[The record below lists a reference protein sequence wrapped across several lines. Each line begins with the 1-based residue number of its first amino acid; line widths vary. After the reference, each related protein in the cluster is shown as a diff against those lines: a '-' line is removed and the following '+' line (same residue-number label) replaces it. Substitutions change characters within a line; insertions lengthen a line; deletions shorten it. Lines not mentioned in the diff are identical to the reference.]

1 MNTALNDV
9 IKTAQLFSLPD
20 VYLRLKALLD
30 EPDYAMG
37 EVAAVISHDPAMTLR
52 LLRIVNS
59 SLYGFNKQVDTVSRA
74 IILLGSQQVHD
85 IVLATSIAKAFKGIS
100 KDVMDVGKFWRRSVD
115 CAVTCRHL
123 AQHNGSCN
131 KERLFVAGLLCD
143 IGHLL
148 IYQTLPNIYG
158 KMVQESKHSEKTI
171 VDMERELL
179 GFDYAEVGAVLME
192 QWNLA
197 ESLKETTKLHTH
209 PGKAEQYPLETALVH
224 IGLLMTRASDGEG
237 VFNEAG
243 LTVDP
248 LAWELTGLT
257 PEACT
262 ELHEEIE
269 KDVRVAM
276 ELIFM

>member
-1 MNTALNDV
+1 MNTALKDV

-20 VYLRLKALLD
+20 VYLRLKSLLD
-30 EPDYAMG
+30 DPDYAMG
-37 EVAAVISHDPAMTLR
+37 EVAALISLDPAMTLR

-59 SLYGFNKQVDTVSRA
+59 SLHGFNKQVDTVSRA

-85 IVLATSIAKAFKGIS
+85 IVLATSIAQAFKGIS
-100 KDVMDVGKFWRRSVD
+100 KDVMDVGKFWRRSVY

-123 AQHNGSCN
+123 AQRQGSCD

-148 IYQTLPNIYG
+148 IYQTLPDIYW
-158 KMVQESKHSEKTI
+158 KMVQELKHSEKTI
-171 VDMERELL
+171 VDIEQELL
-179 GFDYAEVGAVLME
+179 GFDYAQVGALLLE
-192 QWNLA
+192 QWNLS
-197 ESLKETTKLHTH
+197 ESLKETTKLHVH
-209 PGKAEQYPLETALVH
+209 PDKAEQYPLETALVH
-224 IGLLMTRASDGEG
+224 IGLLMTRAGDGEG

-248 LAWELTGLT
+248 LVWERIGFNAEDCLGLY
-257 PEACT
+257 
-262 ELHEEIE
+262 EEIE

-276 ELIFM
+276 ELIFL

>member
-1 MNTALNDV
+1 MNTALKDV

-20 VYLRLKALLD
+20 VYLRLKSLLD
-30 EPDYAMG
+30 DPDYEMG
-37 EVAAVISHDPAMTLR
+37 EVAAVISLDPAMTLR

-59 SLYGFNKQVDTVSRA
+59 SLYGLNKQVDTVSRA

-85 IVLATSIAKAFKGIS
+85 IVLATSIAQAFRGIS
-100 KDVMDVGKFWRRSVD
+100 KDVMDVGKFWRRSVY

-123 AQHNGSCN
+123 ARQQGSCD

-148 IYQTLPNIYG
+148 IYQAIPDIYW
-158 KMVQESKHSEKTI
+158 KMAQELKHSEKTI
-171 VDMERELL
+171 VDMEQELL
-179 GFDYAEVGAVLME
+179 GFDYAQVGALLLE
-192 QWNLA
+192 QWNLS
-197 ESLKETTKLHTH
+197 ESLKETTKLHVH

-224 IGLLMTRASDGEG
+224 IGFLMTGAGDGEG

-243 LTVDP
+243 LSVDP
-248 LAWELTGLT
+248 SAWERTGLT
-257 PEACT
+257 AEDCSD
-262 ELHEEIE
+262 LYEEIE

-276 ELIFM
+276 ELIFL